1 MLKSRLLK
9 MCPRM
14 MQPSLVTIA
23 MGFNSQGTI
32 VIFATNEVTGGGG
45 GEVGGKGW
53 VGGLWRLVIVR
64 TLHFQEI
71 IF

>member
-23 MGFNSQGTI
+23 MSFIPQGTI
-32 VIFATNEVTGGGG
+32 GIFATTKKL
-45 GEVGGKGW
+45 EVG
-53 VGGLWRLVIVR
+53 VGSKSHCVLKIQD
-64 TLHFQEI
+64 FQGI
-71 IF
+71 LL